1 MKILKVKEE
10 RSYTDVA
17 AFVEEHE
24 ISQKK
29 VKEAIGCSLEEY
41 EGDETKAIEKLLPFV
56 YSTEDSFI
64 VLPYYNYIIVI
75 RIEN

>member
-24 ISQKK
+24 MTQK

-41 EGDETKAIEKLLPFV
+41 EGDEIKVIEKLLPFV

-64 VLPYYNYIIVI
+64 VLPYYNYITVI